1 MVSQGAA
8 GRYLL
13 STDAEKMNA
22 SGQGVLHL
30 YFSHSPEV
38 EGTCPEKRKQKERE
52 LGELPLASAPDTPH
66 LPAHQVGAEPIQ
78 QIPFLHGAS
87 QALHSLA
94 VSSNTLLTLPV
105 RTWGKS

>member
-30 YFSHSPEV
+30 SFSHSPEV
-38 EGTCPEKRKQKERE
+38 QGR
-52 LGELPLASAPDTPH
+52 
-66 LPAHQVGAEPIQ
+66 
-78 QIPFLHGAS
+78 
-87 QALHSLA
+87 
-94 VSSNTLLTLPV
+94 
-105 RTWGKS
+105 